1 MNHFSDGT
9 YGSAVKEHTLFDQSQ
24 SDIEKRLAGKSND
37 IVAIVFE
44 RCLQWMRFFKFHD
57 ENPHVYKEFERRA
70 LLLINKGRRHF
81 GAKAIFE
88 AMRFDWAA
96 TTTDEEF
103 KLNNNYTA
111 YYARMFEDKHP
122 DYVGF
127 FEMRTQKE

>member
-24 SDIEKRLAGKSND
+24 SDIEK
-37 IVAIVFE
+37 
-44 RCLQWMRFFKFHD
+44 RFFKFHD

>member
-1 MNHFSDGT
+1 MDGT
-9 YGSAVKEHTLFDQSQ
+9 YGTAEAILFNQPMSQ
-24 SDIEKRLAGKSND
+24 SAIEKR
-37 IVAIVFE
+37 
-44 RCLQWMRFFKFHD
+44 FFQFHD

-70 LLLINKGRRHF
+70 LLLINKGRNHF

-111 YYARMFEDKHP
+111 YYARIFEDKHP

>member
-24 SDIEKRLAGKSND
+24 SAIEK
-37 IVAIVFE
+37 
-44 RCLQWMRFFKFHD
+44 RFFKFHD
-57 ENPHVYKEFERRA
+57 ENPYVYEAFRIIAIE
-70 LLLINKGRRHF
+70 LILRGQRHY

-88 AMRFDWAA
+88 IMRYKSLV
-96 TTTDEEF
+96 TTGEKY
-103 KLNNNYTA
+103 KLNNDYTA
-111 YYARMFEDKHP
+111 YYARMFEDRHP